1 MSTSLL
7 HYAELQL
14 RMART
19 DGNMTF
25 TCSSGLE
32 DSREIPIFF
41 NYTSLSGLRSENMYN
56 CQSFHSDALKIYQD
70 TSPPYDCVMKVINPD
85 AADSGMYQCYAV
97 LSNNEY
103 AVSNI
108 EMLAVTA
115 PPSSKGK
122 TGFPGD
128 IVAITVVLGLVA
140 VLAIIL
146 LLFIMKKTAFK
157 CKHASRDEE
166 HSPLV
171 SSDGKPPSQ
180 YRSVRRGQCTCNYA
194 LLLY

>member
-19 DGNMTF
+19 DGNVTF

-41 NYTSLSGLRSENMYN
+41 NYTSLSGLRSENNY

-70 TSPPYDCVMKVINPD
+70 TSPPYDCVMNVINPD

-103 AVSNI
+103 AVSNA

-115 PPSSKGK
+115 APSSKGK
-122 TGFPGD
+122 AGSPGD
-128 IVAITVVLGLVA
+128 IVAISVVLGVLS
-140 VLAIIL
+140 VLAIIFSL
-146 LLFIMKKTAFK
+146 VFIIKTASK

-171 SSDGKPPSQ
+171 SSGGKPPSQ

-194 LLLY
+194 LL